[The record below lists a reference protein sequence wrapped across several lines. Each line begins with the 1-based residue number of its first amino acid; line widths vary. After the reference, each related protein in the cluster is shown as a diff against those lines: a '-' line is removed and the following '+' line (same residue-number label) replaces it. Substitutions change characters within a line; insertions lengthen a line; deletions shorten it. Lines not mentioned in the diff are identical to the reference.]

1 MRKRVIMKRCMMV
14 VMLLLGVEMQLVA
27 QISWEQ
33 VGPGVWKGVVGT
45 PENYSLLKAAG
56 AVPKWEGLSR
66 LPEVTLPV
74 LASEIGGNVQ
84 DGKTALYIPLQ
95 PKEQLYG
102 FGLNFQTIHQRGKIL
117 NLHVDHYGGTDNG
130 RTHAP
135 VPFYISNQGYG
146 ILVNSA
152 RYLTVYAGS
161 GIKKDSPNAE
171 KANLGNDD
179 LGAAVLGLLDG
190 GSRGLVHDHLTEL
203 IENNGVI
210 VVDQVADG
218 LVAGVVGPPGV
229 AEVTGNFGGAAVDDL
244 VLTGLDGRRG
254 RILGR
259 GVVFGSRDFGGHG
272 LGVVCTAGD
281 AYFIA

>member
-1 MRKRVIMKRCMMV
+1 MKRCMMV

-56 AVPKWEGLSR
+56 AVPKWEGFSR

-135 VPFYISNQGYG
+135 VPFYISSQGYG

-152 RYLTVYAGS
+152 A
-161 GIKKDSPNAE
+161 I
-171 KANLGNDD
+171 
-179 LGAAVLGLLDG
+179 
-190 GSRGLVHDHLTEL
+190 
-203 IENNGVI
+203 
-210 VVDQVADG
+210 
-218 LVAGVVGPPGV
+218 
-229 AEVTGNFGGAAVDDL
+229 
-244 VLTGLDGRRG
+244 
-254 RILGR
+254 
-259 GVVFGSRDFGGHG
+259 
-272 LGVVCTAGD
+272 
-281 AYFIA
+281 